1 MVLVDTK
8 SFLFGHGTLK
18 ISLQTEN
25 HLNGWLSVVI
35 HFDEE
40 SGKRGTGIEVYN
52 IFYNQYSNLSEHLAY
67 PPPDGGDEP
76 VTFFNPGRFFCSCQ
90 ALE

>member
-25 HLNGWLSVVI
+25 HLNGWLSVHQFI
-35 HFDEE
+35 KGIKIDLLKSWQIEE
-40 SGKRGTGIEVYN
+40 FVEDQN
-52 IFYNQYSNLSEHLAY
+52 
-67 PPPDGGDEP
+67 
-76 VTFFNPGRFFCSCQ
+76 
-90 ALE
+90 

>member
-35 HFDEE
+35 H
-40 SGKRGTGIEVYN
+40 
-52 IFYNQYSNLSEHLAY
+52 L
-67 PPPDGGDEP
+67 
-76 VTFFNPGRFFCSCQ
+76 
-90 ALE
+90 

>member
-18 ISLQTEN
+18 ISLQAEN

-35 HFDEE
+35 H
-40 SGKRGTGIEVYN
+40 
-52 IFYNQYSNLSEHLAY
+52 L
-67 PPPDGGDEP
+67 
-76 VTFFNPGRFFCSCQ
+76 
-90 ALE
+90 